1 MSNKTTRPFSMY
13 VLIVLMLFQGLS
25 GIAGGIGLIGDP
37 TGESIQIPIEWLEDS
52 PFNNYTIPG
61 WILLMVLGIFPVL
74 VFVLLLRKIQWAW
87 HASLFIGIALMI
99 WIIVEVL
106 IIGYQPNP
114 PLQLIYGLG
123 GVLIVIF
130 ALLPSVKKYFNI

>member
-114 PLQLIYGLG
+114 PLQLIYGLV